1 MEFPKIKLLIF
12 LLIFLGIGALYG
24 GGSLIIDPSG
34 ELLGMPLTMLESSPF
49 NNFLL
54 PGVILFLLLGV
65 APLLVGIALKKK
77 TKSDFAERF
86 NCFKDM
92 HWSWSYTIYIGFYL
106 IMWIQV
112 QEIFINGAGWIHGFY
127 IFLAILIIFVALL
140 PWLRDQYKQ

>member
-77 TKSDFAERF
+77 TKSAFA
-86 NCFKDM
+86 
-92 HWSWSYTIYIGFYL
+92 
-106 IMWIQV
+106 
-112 QEIFINGAGWIHGFY
+112 
-127 IFLAILIIFVALL
+127 
-140 PWLRDQYKQ
+140 